1 VGKSRRPRHAA
12 VLLAAALT
20 AVAMG
25 AAACSKAGAN
35 QGHPTVK
42 ITPPV
47 TPATTAPPVAPHG
60 GVNLN
65 VLVVTDGSSAV
76 EAVKQQLTAEGLPS
90 TVIDLRQSGRQAI
103 NRGFLART
111 LPDGTMGGNFD
122 GIVLPG
128 TTFSGL
134 SGREMA
140 ALAWYE
146 RKFGVRQVDAYS
158 PPMANLGMSSP
169 PVYSGPLS
177 GTGAVTGAGI
187 KAGFGYLKQGFP
199 FAGGPAGIAPFG
211 YLADP
216 MPGSGATPLVTMSIP
231 RSSGHGTL
239 VWQYDNGGRQ
249 VLGVGFGYDYGQAQF
264 HYLAHGIVDWVT
276 NGVNLGNWRNYLDV
290 AYDDMFLGD
299 GQWSPKGH
307 CTPGNS
313 VCPKGTPMTPII
325 RMKPDDVTYAV
336 QWEKQHDFKIE
347 FLYNGGASQRF
358 AVNGVDKLLVATRPV
373 ANWFYWVNHTW
384 THAYFGCTQNFKV
397 VPWQCVKSSNGQ
409 IQWAASVDLVY
420 SQVNKNFEWAKKEGI
435 PAQPGLL
442 ASGEYSGLLILPQQ
456 PVDNPNMLQAMAD
469 DHVKWI
475 VLDASR
481 EPNMRDVGPALG
493 IPRHPIDVGEDVAT
507 VALEVNEFN
516 WYNDSKAD
524 GGSGFC
530 ETSTT
535 TRCLKPLT
543 DSGWLSYIVPGQ
555 VQIVYNAV
563 LNNDPRP
570 FFMHQSN
577 LTGDRLGY
585 PVMDGILS
593 AYRAVFNS
601 SAPIVNDPSIKDGEV
616 LRDQQ
621 LWADAVKAGK
631 ITAWVQGNTVTVSGP
646 KGTPVPLTAPTGTKL
661 GAAAFGEPYSHEVS
675 AFTVLGSQPLKFTL
689 PSAPYRA

>member
-1 VGKSRRPRHAA
+1 MV
-12 VLLAAALT
+12 
-20 AVAMG
+20 
-25 AAACSKAGAN
+25 AAACSKPSA
-35 QGHPTVK
+35 QGPPTVK
-42 ITPPV
+42 IT
-47 TPATTAPPVAPHG
+47 APPTPDKSAPTVAPHG

-76 EAVKQQLTAEGLPS
+76 EAVNQQLTAEGLPS
-90 TVIDLRQSGRQAI
+90 TVIDLRQSGRQTI
-103 NRGFLART
+103 SRGFLART
-111 LPDGTMGGNFD
+111 LSDGAMGGNFD

-134 SGREMA
+134 SGQETA

-177 GTGAVTGAGI
+177 GSGAVTGAGV

-199 FAGGPAGIAPFG
+199 FAGGAAGIAPFG

-216 MPGSGATPLVTMSIP
+216 MPGRGATPLVTMSVP
-231 RSSGHGTL
+231 HSSGHGTL

-249 VLGVGFGYDYGQAQF
+249 ILGVGFGYAYGQPQF

-276 NGVNLGNWRNYLDV
+276 NGVNLGNWRNYLDI

-299 GQWSPKGH
+299 ASWSPKYH
-307 CTPGNS
+307 CTPGAS
-313 VCPKGTPMTPII
+313 ICPKGTPMTPTI
-325 RMKPDDVTYAV
+325 RMVPDDVTYAV

-347 FLYNGGASQRF
+347 FLYNGGASHRF
-358 AVNGVDKLLVATRPV
+358 AKNGVDALLVATKPV

-409 IQWAASVDLVY
+409 LQWAASVDLVY
-420 SQVNKNFEWAKKEGI
+420 SQTNKNFEWAKQEGI

-442 ASGEYSGLLILPQQ
+442 ASGEYSGIAILPQQ

-469 DHVKWI
+469 DHIKWI

-481 EPNMRDVGPALG
+481 DPNMRPVGPALG
-493 IPRHPIDVGEDVAT
+493 IPRHPIDVGYDVAT
-507 VALEVNEFN
+507 VDLEVNEFN
-516 WYNDSKAD
+516 WLNDSKAD
-524 GGSGFC
+524 GGSGLC
-530 ETSTT
+530 ETSKTT
-535 TRCLKPLT
+535 MCRKPL
-543 DSGWLSYIVPGQ
+543 DNSGWLSVIVPGQ
-555 VQIVYNAV
+555 VQIVYSAV

-585 PVMDGILS
+585 PVMDGVLD

-601 SAPIVNDPSIKDGEV
+601 TAPIVNDPSIKDGEA
-616 LRDQQ
+616 LRNQQ
-621 LWADAVKAGK
+621 YWANAVKAGL
-631 ITAWVQGNTVTVSGP
+631 ITGWVQGNTVTVSGP
-646 KGTPVPLTAPTGTKL
+646 KGTPVPLTAPAGTKL
-661 GAAAFGEPYSHEVS
+661 GTAGFGQPYSHEVS
-675 AFTVLGSQPLKFTL
+675 GFTTLGSQPLKFTL

>member
-1 VGKSRRPRHAA
+1 VGISRGPRSAA
-12 VLLAAALT
+12 ILLAAALT
-20 AVAMG
+20 AVAMV
-25 AAACSKAGAN
+25 AAACSQATVN
-35 QGHPTVK
+35 QGPPTVK
-42 ITPPV
+42 ITSPP
-47 TPATTAPPVAPHG
+47 TPAKTAPQVAPHD

-76 EAVKQQLTAEGLPS
+76 EAVNQQLTAEGLPS
-90 TVIDLRQSGRQAI
+90 TVIDLRQSGRETI
-103 NRGFLART
+103 SRGFLART
-111 LPDGTMGGNFD
+111 LSDGTMGGNFD

-134 SGREMA
+134 SGKETA

-169 PVYSGPLS
+169 PVYSGPLN
-177 GTGAVTGAGI
+177 GTGAVTGAGV

-199 FAGGPAGIAPFG
+199 FAGGAAGIAPFG

-216 MPGSGATPLVTMSIP
+216 MPGRGATPLVTMLVP
-231 RSSGHGTL
+231 HSSGHGTL

-249 VLGVGFGYDYGQAQF
+249 ILGVGFGYAYGQAQF

-276 NGVNLGNWRNYLDV
+276 DGVNLGNWRNYLDI

-299 GQWSPKGH
+299 AQWSAKYH
-307 CTPGNS
+307 CTPGAS
-313 VCPKGTPMTPII
+313 ICPKGTPMTPTI
-325 RMKPDDVTYAV
+325 RMVPADVDYAV
-336 QWEKQHDFKIE
+336 QWEKKNHFKIE

-358 AVNGVDKLLVATRPV
+358 AKNGVDALLVATKPV

-397 VPWQCVKSSNGQ
+397 VPWQCVQSNGK
-409 IQWAASVDLVY
+409 IRWAASVDLVY
-420 SQVNKNFEWAKKEGI
+420 SQTNKNFEWAKKEGI

-442 ASGEYSGLLILPQQ
+442 ASGEYSGIAILPQQ

-469 DHVKWI
+469 DHIKWI

-481 EPNMRDVGPALG
+481 DPNMRPVGPALG
-493 IPRHPIDVGEDVAT
+493 IPRHPIDVGYDVAT
-507 VALEVNEFN
+507 VDLEVNEFN
-516 WYNDSKAD
+516 WLNDSKAD
-524 GGSGFC
+524 GGSGLC
-530 ETSTT
+530 ETSKTT
-535 TRCLKPLT
+535 MCRKPL
-543 DSGWLSYIVPGQ
+543 DNSGWLSTIVPGQ
-555 VQIVYNAV
+555 VQIVYSAV

-585 PVMDGILS
+585 PVMDGVLD

-601 SAPIVNDPSIKDGEV
+601 TAPIVNDPSIKDGIV
-616 LRDQQ
+616 MRNQQ
-621 LWADAVKAGK
+621 LWADAVKAGL

-646 KGTPVPLTAPTGTKL
+646 KGTPVPLTAPAGTKL
-661 GAAAFGEPYSHEVS
+661 GTAAFGQSYSHEVS
-675 AFTVLGSQPLKFTL
+675 GFTTLGSQPLKFTL
-689 PSAPYRA
+689 PSPPYRA

>member
-1 VGKSRRPRHAA
+1 MGISRRPRHAA

-20 AVAMG
+20 AVAMV
-25 AAACSKAGAN
+25 AAACSKATAN
-35 QGHPTVK
+35 QGPPTVK
-42 ITPPV
+42 ITAPP
-47 TPATTAPPVAPHG
+47 TPAHTAPTVAPHG

-76 EAVKQQLTAEGLPS
+76 EAVNQQLTTEGLPS
-90 TVIDLRQSGRQAI
+90 TVIDLRQSGRQTI
-103 NRGFLART
+103 DRGFLART
-111 LPDGTMGGNFD
+111 LSDGTMGGNFD

-134 SGREMA
+134 SGQETA

-169 PVYSGPLS
+169 PLYSGPLNGS
-177 GTGAVTGAGI
+177 GAVTGAGV

-199 FAGGPAGIAPFG
+199 FAGGAAGIAPFG

-216 MPGSGATPLVTMSIP
+216 MPGRGATPLVTMSIP
-231 RSSGHGTL
+231 HSSGHGTL

-249 VLGVGFGYDYGQAQF
+249 ILGVGFGYAYGQAQF

-276 NGVNLGNWRNYLDV
+276 NGVNLGNWRNYLDI

-299 GQWSPKGH
+299 AQWSPKYH
-307 CTPGNS
+307 CTPGAS
-313 VCPKGTPMTPII
+313 ICPKGTPMTPTI
-325 RMKPDDVTYAV
+325 RMVPADVTYAV

-347 FLYNGGASQRF
+347 FLYNGGASHRF
-358 AVNGVDKLLVATRPV
+358 AKNGVDALLVATKPV

-409 IQWAASVDLVY
+409 LQWAASVDLVY

-442 ASGEYSGLLILPQQ
+442 ASGEYSGIAILPQQ

-481 EPNMRDVGPALG
+481 DPNMRPVGPALG
-493 IPRHPIDVGEDVAT
+493 IPRHPIDVGYDVAT
-507 VALEVNEFN
+507 VDLEVNEFN
-516 WYNDSKAD
+516 WLNDSKAD
-524 GGSGFC
+524 GGSGLC
-530 ETSTT
+530 ETSKTT
-535 TRCLKPLT
+535 MCRKPLT
-543 DSGWLSYIVPGQ
+543 DSGWLSVIVPGQ
-555 VQIVYNAV
+555 VQIVYSAV

-585 PVMDGILS
+585 PVMDGVLA

-601 SAPIVNDPSIKDGEV
+601 SAPIVNDPSIKDGIA
-616 LRDQQ
+616 LRNQQ
-621 LWADAVKAGK
+621 YWANAVKAGL
-631 ITAWVQGNTVTVSGP
+631 ITAWVQGNTVTISGP
-646 KGTPVPLTAPTGTKL
+646 KGTPVPLTAPAGTKL
-661 GAAAFGEPYSHEVS
+661 GTAAFGQPYSHEVS
-675 AFTVLGSQPLKFTL
+675 GFTTLGSQPLKFTL

>member
-1 VGKSRRPRHAA
+1 MGISRGPRSAA

-20 AVAMG
+20 AVAMV
-25 AAACSKAGAN
+25 AAACSQASA
-35 QGHPTVK
+35 QGPPTVK
-42 ITPPV
+42 ITPPP
-47 TPATTAPPVAPHG
+47 TPAKTAPTVAPHG

-76 EAVKQQLTAEGLPS
+76 EAVNQQLTAEGLPS
-90 TVIDLRQSGRQAI
+90 TVIDLRQSGRQTI
-103 NRGFLART
+103 SRGFLART
-111 LPDGTMGGNFD
+111 LSDGTLGGNFD

-134 SGREMA
+134 SGKETA

-177 GTGAVTGAGI
+177 GSGAVTSAGV

-199 FAGGPAGIAPFG
+199 FAGGAAGIAPFG
-211 YLADP
+211 YLANP

-231 RSSGHGTL
+231 HSSGHGAL
-239 VWQYDNGGRQ
+239 VWEYDNGGRQ
-249 VLGVGFGYDYGQAQF
+249 ILGVGFGYAYGQPQF

-276 NGVNLGNWRNYLDV
+276 NGVNLGNWRNYLDI

-299 GQWSPKGH
+299 SQWSSKGH
-307 CTPGNS
+307 CTPGDS
-313 VCPKGTPMTPII
+313 VCPKGTPMTPTI
-325 RMKPDDVTYAV
+325 RMVPADVTYAV
-336 QWEKQHDFKIE
+336 QWEKQHNFKIE

-358 AVNGVDKLLVATRPV
+358 AKNGVDALLVATKPV

-397 VPWQCVKSSNGQ
+397 VPWQCVRSSNGQ

-469 DHVKWI
+469 DHIKWI

-481 EPNMRDVGPALG
+481 EPDMRPVGPALG
-493 IPRHPIDVGEDVAT
+493 IPRHPIDVGYDVDT
-507 VALEVNEFN
+507 VANEVNEFN

-524 GGSGFC
+524 GGSGLC
-530 ETSTT
+530 ETSKTT
-535 TRCLKPLT
+535 MCRKPL
-543 DSGWLSYIVPGQ
+543 DASGWLSTIVPGQ
-555 VQIVYNAV
+555 VQIVYSAM

-585 PVMDGILS
+585 PVMDGVLD

-601 SAPIVNDPSIKDGEV
+601 TAPVVNDPTIKDGMV
-616 LRDQQ
+616 LRNQQ
-621 LWADAVKAGK
+621 LWADAVKAGL

-646 KGTPVPLTAPTGTKL
+646 KGTPVPLTAPAGTTL
-661 GAAAFGEPYSHEVS
+661 NGTAFGQKYSHEVS
-675 AFTVLGSQPLKFTL
+675 AFTTLGSQPLKFTL
-689 PSAPYRA
+689 PSAPYRG

>member
-1 VGKSRRPRHAA
+1 MGNSRRPRSAA

-20 AVAMG
+20 AVAML
-25 AAACSKAGAN
+25 AAACSKPSAN
-35 QGHPTVK
+35 QEFPTVK
-42 ITPPV
+42 ITAPP
-47 TPATTAPPVAPHG
+47 TPANTAPPVGPHG

-65 VLVVTDGSSAV
+65 VLVVTDATSAV
-76 EAVKQQLTAEGLPS
+76 EAVKQQLTAEGVPF
-90 TVIDLRQSGRQAI
+90 TPIDLRQSGRQTI
-103 NRGFLART
+103 TRGYLSRT
-111 LPDGTMGGNFD
+111 LQDGTLAGNFD

-134 SGREMA
+134 SGRERA

-146 RKFGVRQVDAYS
+146 RRFGVRQVDAYS

-169 PVYSGPLS
+169 PAYSGPLN
-177 GTGAVTGAGI
+177 GTGSVTKAGVS
-187 KAGFGYLKQGFP
+187 AGFGYLRAGFP
-199 FAGGPAGIAPFG
+199 FSGGAAGIPPFG
-211 YLADP
+211 YLANP
-216 MPGSGATPLVTMSIP
+216 MPGGGATPLVTMSIP
-231 RSSGHGTL
+231 HSGSGTL
-239 VWQYDNGGRQ
+239 VWQYDHGGRQ
-249 VLGVGFGYDYGQAQF
+249 ELGVGFGYAYGQAQF

-276 NGVNLGNWRNYLDV
+276 NGVNLGNWRNYLNI

-299 GQWSPKGH
+299 AQWSPKYH
-307 CTPGNS
+307 CTPGAS
-313 VCPKGTPMTPII
+313 ICPKGTPVTPTI

-336 QWEKQHDFKIE
+336 QWEKQHHFTIE

-358 AVNGVDKLLVATRPV
+358 AVKGVDSLLVATKPV
-373 ANWFYWVNHTW
+373 AKDFYWVNHTW

-409 IQWAASVDLVY
+409 MQWAANVSLVY
-420 SQVNKNFEWAKKEGI
+420 SQTNKNFLWAKKEGI

-469 DHVKWI
+469 DHIKWI

-481 EPNMRDVGPALG
+481 EPDMRRVGPALG
-493 IPRHPIDVGEDVAT
+493 IPRHPIDVGYDVDT
-507 VALEVNEFN
+507 VVNEVNEFN

-524 GGSGFC
+524 GGSGLC
-530 ETSTT
+530 EVSKTT
-535 TRCLKPLT
+535 MCRKPLPA
-543 DSGWLSYIVPGQ
+543 SGWMSVIVPGQ
-555 VQIVYNAV
+555 VQIVYSAV

-577 LTGDRLGY
+577 LTADRLGY
-585 PVMDGILS
+585 PVMDGVLGV
-593 AYRAVFNS
+593 YRAVFNS
-601 SAPIVNDPSIKDGEV
+601 TAPIVNFPTIKDGEI
-616 LRDQQ
+616 LRNQQ

-631 ITAWVQGNTVTVSGP
+631 ITAWVQGNTVTISGP

-661 GAAAFGEPYSHEVS
+661 GTAAFGESYSHEVS

>member
-20 AVAMG
+20 AVAMI
-25 AAACSKAGAN
+25 AAACSKNAAN
-35 QGHPTVK
+35 QGIPTVK
-42 ITPPV
+42 ITPPF
-47 TPATTAPPVAPHG
+47 TPATTAPPAAAHG

-76 EAVKQQLTAEGLPS
+76 EAIKQQLPTEGLPS
-90 TVIDLRQSGRQAI
+90 TVIDLHQAGRQTITRA
-103 NRGFLART
+103 FLART
-111 LPDGTMGGNFD
+111 LSDGSLGGNFD

-134 SGREMA
+134 SGREMS

-177 GTGAVTGAGI
+177 GAGSVTSAGI

-199 FAGGPAGIAPFG
+199 NSGGISGPAPFG

-231 RSSGHGTL
+231 HSSGHGTL
-239 VWQYDNGGRQ
+239 VWQDDNGGRQ
-249 VLGVGFGYDYGQAQF
+249 ILGVGFGYAYGQPQF
-264 HYLAHGIVDWVT
+264 HYLAHGITDWLT
-276 NGVNLGNWRNYLDV
+276 NGVNLGEWRNYLDV

-299 GQWSPKGH
+299 AQWSPKGH
-307 CTPGNS
+307 CTPGGS
-313 VCPKGTPMTPII
+313 VCPKGTPMTPTI
-325 RMKPDDVTYAV
+325 RMQPDDVTYAV
-336 QWEKQHDFKIE
+336 QWEKQHHFTIE

-358 AVNGVDKLLVATRPV
+358 AKNGVDALLVATRPV
-373 ANWFYWVNHTW
+373 AKDFYWVNHTW

-397 VPWQCVKSSNGQ
+397 VPWQCAKTSDGQ
-409 IQWAASVDLVY
+409 LEWAANVSLVY
-420 SQVNKNFEWAKKEGI
+420 SQVNKNFEWAKREGI

-442 ASGEYSGLLILPQQ
+442 ASGEYSGLRQFPQQ

-469 DHVKWI
+469 DHIKWI
-475 VLDASR
+475 VMDASR
-481 EPNMRDVGPALG
+481 ESAMRVVGPALG
-493 IPRHPIDVGEDVAT
+493 IPRRPIDVGYDVDT
-507 VALEVNEFN
+507 VDNEVNEFN

-524 GGSGFC
+524 GGSGLC
-530 ETSTT
+530 ETSKTT
-535 TRCLKPLT
+535 MCRQPL
-543 DSGWLSYIVPGQ
+543 DNSGWLSTIVPGQ
-555 VQIVYNAV
+555 SQIVYSGM

-570 FFMHQSN
+570 VFMHQSN

-585 PVMDGILS
+585 PVMDSVLA
-593 AYRAVFNS
+593 AYRAVYNS
-601 SAPIVNDPSIKDGEV
+601 STPIQNLPTVKDGEIM
-616 LRDQQ
+616 RDQQ

-631 ITAWVQGNTVTVSGP
+631 ITAWVQGNTVTISGP
-646 KGTPVPLTAPTGTKL
+646 KGTPVPFTAPAGTTL
-661 GAAAFGEPYSHEVS
+661 GAAAFGQKYSHEVS
-675 AFTVLGSQPLKFTL
+675 GFTTLGSQPLKFTL

>member
-1 VGKSRRPRHAA
+1 VGISRRPRHAA

-20 AVAMG
+20 AVAMV
-25 AAACSKAGAN
+25 AAACSKASAPGP
-35 QGHPTVK
+35 PTVK
-42 ITPPV
+42 IT
-47 TPATTAPPVAPHG
+47 APPTPDKSAPTVAPHG

-90 TVIDLRQSGRQAI
+90 TVIALGQSGRQTI
-103 NRGFLART
+103 SRGFLAHT
-111 LPDGTMGGNFD
+111 LSDGTMGGNFD

-134 SGREMA
+134 SGRETA

-146 RKFGVRQVDAYS
+146 RKFGVRQADAYS

-177 GTGAVTGAGI
+177 GSGAVTGAGV

-199 FAGGPAGIAPFG
+199 FAGGAAGVAPFG

-231 RSSGHGTL
+231 HSSGHGTL
-239 VWQYDNGGRQ
+239 VWQYGNGGRQ
-249 VLGVGFGYDYGQAQF
+249 ILGVGFGYAFGQPQF
-264 HYLAHGIVDWVT
+264 HYLAHGIVDWLT
-276 NGVNLGNWRNYLDV
+276 NGVNLGNWRNYLDI

-299 GQWSPKGH
+299 ASWSPKYH
-307 CTPGNS
+307 CTPGAS
-313 VCPKGTPMTPII
+313 ICPKGTPTTPTI
-325 RMKPDDVTYAV
+325 RMVPADVSYAV
-336 QWEKQHDFKIE
+336 QWEKQNHFKIE

-358 AVNGVDKLLVATRPV
+358 AKNGVDSLLVATKPV
-373 ANWFYWVNHTW
+373 ASWFYWVNHTW

-397 VPWQCVKSSNGQ
+397 VPWQCVQSNGK

-420 SQVNKNFEWAKKEGI
+420 SQTNKNFEWAKQEGI

-469 DHVKWI
+469 DHIKWI

-481 EPNMRDVGPALG
+481 DPDMRPVGPALG
-493 IPRHPIDVGEDVAT
+493 IPRHPIDVGFDVST
-507 VALEVNEFN
+507 VDNEVNEFN

-524 GGSGFC
+524 GGSGLC
-530 ETSTT
+530 ETSKTT
-535 TRCLKPLT
+535 MCRQPLG
-543 DSGWLSYIVPGQ
+543 DSGWLSVIVPGQ
-555 VQIVYNAV
+555 VQIVYSAV

-585 PVMDGILS
+585 PVMDGVLD

-601 SAPIVNDPSIKDGEV
+601 TAPIVNDPSIKDGEA
-616 LRDQQ
+616 LRNQQ
-621 LWADAVKAGK
+621 YWANAVKAGL

-646 KGTPVPLTAPTGTKL
+646 KGTPVPLTAPAGTKL
-661 GAAAFGEPYSHEVS
+661 GAAAFGRSYSHEVS
-675 AFTVLGSQPLKFTL
+675 GFTTLGSQPLKFTL